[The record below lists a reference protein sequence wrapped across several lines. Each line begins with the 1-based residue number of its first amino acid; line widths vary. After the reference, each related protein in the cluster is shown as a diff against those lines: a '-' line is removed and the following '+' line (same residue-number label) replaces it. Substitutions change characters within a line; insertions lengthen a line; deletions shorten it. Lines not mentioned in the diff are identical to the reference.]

1 MSETLKI
8 DLKLDPD
15 EINQQL
21 VKVILETSVGLA
33 IKKGIEK
40 QIKDL
45 VSSNWNNPISDAIQQ
60 VIAEVVR
67 EEVLTKKEEIRAIIA
82 HALTEDQIKKAVAL
96 LDKVLASR

>member
-1 MSETLKI
+1 VSETLKI